1 MCTKNNDRMIYGSWE
16 IVRKGRTNG
25 QSKRHIEL
33 GAPHK
38 MGNDKTVYKTVKFL
52 KIFQNQ

>member
-1 MCTKNNDRMIYGSWE
+1 MCTKNNDRMIYGSWD

-38 MGNDKTVYKTVKFL
+38 MGNDKTVYKSVKFL